1 LTPSTLFDRFL
12 NVFLLRASLGFL
24 LISLGL
30 AYLLQPTIILRMN
43 TFMRERIF
51 HDTHVL
57 LRGRRIGSTLI
68 FIGSLLLILTL
79 EARR

>member
-1 LTPSTLFDRFL
+1 M
-12 NVFLLRASLGFL
+12 FLLRASLGFL